1 MTINFL
7 DLAQKLAQ
15 GARAKAV
22 EDRQRLAKLQAQP
35 ANGQRQTEMPSSGR

>member
-1 MTINFL
+1 MTINLL

-22 EDRQRLAKLQAQP
+22 EDRQRLEKLQAQP
-35 ANGQRQTEMPSSGR
+35 ASGQRQTEMPPYGR